1 MSSFS
6 RLRFALVPVVLLA
19 AVVIGVYTLDHHN
32 LILDVSRDA
41 RNSLDPKSVQV
52 LAMLPAPLEAVALV
66 PDQPAIR
73 TTVRDFYARYQ
84 REKPNLS
91 LRFVDPRQDDKAIEA
106 RRGRLGE
113 ILLQYGD
120 RFERVDE
127 LSESATTNGMA
138 RLARG
143 EEHYVVFLANNG
155 ERRVARAANHDLSMF
170 AAELK
175 QRGLQAREYALGV
188 AQDIPANTAVLVLAS
203 PSVAYV
209 AAEIDE
215 IERYVARGGNLLWL
229 TEPDARSALGPLERA
244 LGFARLPGTVVDPV
258 GLTKFSD
265 PAYAVALE
273 QVAHPL
279 LGGFHQ
285 TVVFPRAAS
294 LLPQPNIDWHA
305 QVLAHTGGLAWN
317 ETGTF
322 AGNVG
327 FDGADEV
334 QGEMNLA
341 LAFTKARADGGEQ
354 RVMVIGDG
362 DFISNSYVGN
372 LGNMEF
378 GRRVIEWL
386 ASGDALIDIAL
397 PRVPDA
403 TLDLALWQRV
413 TIFLFF
419 GVGLP
424 LALGFNGFML
434 WWRRR
439 HA

>member
-1 MSSFS
+1 MKSFA
-6 RLRFALVPVVLLA
+6 RLGFALVPVVLFT
-19 AVVIGVYTLDHHN
+19 AVVTGVHTLDHHN
-32 LILDVSRDA
+32 LVVDVTRDA

-73 TTVRDFYARYQ
+73 TAIRDFYARYQ
-84 REKPNLS
+84 REKPNLTV
-91 LRFVDPRQDDKAIEA
+91 RFVDPRQDDKAIEA

-113 ILLQYGD
+113 ILLQYAG

-143 EEHYVVFLANNG
+143 EETYVVFLANNG
-155 ERRVARAANHDLSMF
+155 ERRVAREANYDLSLF
-170 AAELK
+170 AAELQ
-175 QRGLQAREYALGV
+175 QRGLRSREYALG
-188 AQDIPANTAVLVLAS
+188 AGQDIPANTAVLVLAS

-209 AAEIDE
+209 ATEIEE

-229 TEPDARSALGPLERA
+229 TEPNAKPALAALERA
-244 LGFARLPGTVVDPV
+244 LGFSRLPGTVVDPV
-258 GLTKFSD
+258 GLTKFRD

-273 QVAHPL
+273 HVEHPL
-279 LGGFHQ
+279 LAGFSQ
-285 TVVFPRAAS
+285 TVVFPRAAG
-294 LLPQPNIDWHA
+294 LLPRPNIDWLA
-305 QVLAHTGGLAWN
+305 QVLAHTGGSAWN

-334 QGEMNLA
+334 QGEMKLA
-341 LAFTKARADGGEQ
+341 LALTKARAAGGEQ

-362 DFISNSYVGN
+362 DFLSNSYVGN

-378 GRRVIEWL
+378 GRRAIEWL
-386 ASGDALIDIAL
+386 ASGDALIDVAL
-397 PRVPDA
+397 PRVPDG

-413 TIFLFF
+413 TVFLFF

-424 LALGFNGFML
+424 LALGINGVLL

>member
-1 MSSFS
+1 MTLLP
-6 RLRFALVPVVLLA
+6 RLFYALVPVVLIS
-19 AVVIGVYTLDHHN
+19 AVVIGVHSLDHHN
-32 LILDVSRDA
+32 LIIDVSHDA

-66 PDQPAIR
+66 PDQAAIR
-73 TTVRDFYARYQ
+73 TAVSDFYARYQ
-84 REKPNLS
+84 RVKPNLS
-91 LRFVDPRQDDKAIEA
+91 LRFVDPRQNDQAPEA

-113 ILLQYGD
+113 IVLNYGG
-120 RFERVDE
+120 RFERINE
-127 LSESATTNGMA
+127 LSESATTSGLA

-143 EEHYVVFLANNG
+143 DEHYVVFLANNG
-155 ERRVARAANHDLSMF
+155 ERRVARAANHDLSLF
-170 AAELK
+170 AAELE
-175 QRGLQAREYALGV
+175 QRGLPSREYALGA

-209 AAEIDE
+209 PAEIEE

-229 TEPDARSALGPLERA
+229 TEPDAKPALAPLERA
-244 LGFARLPGTVVDPV
+244 LGFERLPGTVVDPL
-258 GLTKFSD
+258 GLTKFHD

-273 QVAHPL
+273 QVAHPAL
-279 LGGFHQ
+279 AGFSQ
-285 TVVFPRAAS
+285 TVVFPRAAG
-294 LLPQPNIDWHA
+294 LLPKPNIDWQA
-305 QVLAHTGGLAWN
+305 EVLAHSSGSAWN

-327 FDGADEV
+327 FDAADEV
-334 QGEMNLA
+334 QGEMKLA
-341 LAFTKARADGGEQ
+341 LALTKPRADGGEQ
-354 RVMVIGDG
+354 RVVVIGDG
-362 DFISNSYVGN
+362 DFIANSYVGN
-372 LGNMEF
+372 LGNLEF
-378 GRRVIEWL
+378 GRRVVEWL
-386 ASGDALIDIAL
+386 AGGDALLDIAL

-424 LALGFNGFML
+424 LALGANGVL
-434 WWRRR
+434 WWWRRR

>member
-1 MSSFS
+1 MMSFAG
-6 RLRFALVPVVLLA
+6 LRFALVPLVLFA
-19 AVVIGVYTLDHHN
+19 AVVSGVHSLDHHN
-32 LILDVSRDA
+32 LIVDVSHDA
-41 RNSLDPKSVQV
+41 RNSLDRKSVQV

-73 TTVRDFYARYQ
+73 TAVRDFYARYQ
-84 REKPNLS
+84 REKPNLT

-113 ILLQYGD
+113 ILLQYGG

-127 LSESATTNGMA
+127 LSESATTNGLA

-143 EEHYVVFLANNG
+143 EAHYVVFLANNG
-155 ERRVARAANHDLSMF
+155 ERRVAREANYDLSLF
-170 AAELK
+170 AAELQ
-175 QRGLQAREYALGV
+175 QRGLRSREYALGA

-203 PSVAYV
+203 PRVAYV
-209 AAEIDE
+209 AAEIEE

-229 TEPDARSALGPLERA
+229 TEPDAKPALAALERA

-258 GLTKFSD
+258 GLTKFRD

-273 QVAHPL
+273 HVEHPL
-279 LGGFHQ
+279 LAGFSQ
-285 TVVFPRAAS
+285 TVVFPRAAA
-294 LLPQPNIDWHA
+294 LLPKPNIDW
-305 QVLAHTGGLAWN
+305 QVQTLAHTGGSAWN

-334 QGEMNLA
+334 QGEMKLA
-341 LAFTKARADGGEQ
+341 LALTKARADGGQQ
-354 RVMVIGDG
+354 RVVVTGDG

-397 PRVPDA
+397 PRVADA

-424 LALGFNGFML
+424 LALGINGVML

>member
-1 MSSFS
+1 MTTFT
-6 RLRFALVPVVLLA
+6 RLRYALVPVVLLT
-19 AVVIGVYTLDHHN
+19 AVIIGVHTLDHHN
-32 LILDVSRDA
+32 LIVDVSRDA
-41 RNSLDPKSVQV
+41 RNSLDAKSVRV

-66 PDQPAIR
+66 PDQVTIR
-73 TTVRDFYARYQ
+73 TAVRDFYARYQ
-84 REKPNLS
+84 REKPNLT
-91 LRFVDPRQDDKAIEA
+91 LRFVDPRQDDKAPEA

-113 ILLQYGD
+113 ILLQYGE

-127 LSESATTNGMA
+127 LSESATTNGLA

-143 EEHYVVFLANNG
+143 DEHYVVFLANNG
-155 ERRVARAANHDLSMF
+155 ERRVAREANHDLSLF
-170 AAELK
+170 AAELE
-175 QRGLQAREYALGV
+175 QRGLRSREYALGA

-209 AAEIDE
+209 AAEIEE

-229 TEPDARSALGPLERA
+229 TEPDAKPALAPLERA
-244 LGFARLPGTVVDPV
+244 LGFERLPGTIVDPV
-258 GLTKFSD
+258 GLTKFRD

-273 QVAHPL
+273 QVEHPL
-279 LGGFHQ
+279 LTGFHQ
-285 TVVFPRAAS
+285 TVVFPRATG
-294 LLPQPNIDWHA
+294 LLPKPNIDWRA
-305 QVLAHTGGLAWN
+305 QVLAHTGSSAWN

-327 FDGADEV
+327 FDAADEV
-334 QGEMNLA
+334 QGEMKIALA
-341 LAFTKARADGGEQ
+341 LTKARADGGEQ
-354 RVMVIGDG
+354 RVVVIGDG

-372 LGNMEF
+372 LGNLEF

-419 GVGLP
+419 GIGLP
-424 LALGFNGFML
+424 LALGINGVVL

>member
-1 MSSFS
+1 MTTFT
-6 RLRFALVPVVLLA
+6 RLGYALVPVVLLT
-19 AVVIGVYTLDHHN
+19 AVIIGVHTLDHHN
-32 LILDVSRDA
+32 LIVDVSRDA
-41 RNSLDPKSVQV
+41 RNSLDAKSVRV

-66 PDQPAIR
+66 PDQVTIR
-73 TTVRDFYARYQ
+73 TAVRDFYARYQ
-84 REKPNLS
+84 REKPNLT
-91 LRFVDPRQDDKAIEA
+91 LRFVDPRQDDKAPEA

-113 ILLQYGD
+113 ILLQYGE

-127 LSESATTNGMA
+127 LSESAVTNGLA

-143 EEHYVVFLANNG
+143 DEHYVVFLANNG
-155 ERRVARAANHDLSMF
+155 ERRVAREANHDLSLF
-170 AAELK
+170 AAELE
-175 QRGLQAREYALGV
+175 QRGLRSREYALGA

-209 AAEIDE
+209 AAEIEE

-229 TEPDARSALGPLERA
+229 TEPDAKPALAPLERA
-244 LGFARLPGTVVDPV
+244 LGFERLPGTLVDPV
-258 GLTKFSD
+258 GLTKFHD

-273 QVAHPL
+273 QVEHPL
-279 LGGFHQ
+279 LAGFHQ
-285 TVVFPRAAS
+285 TVVFPRATG
-294 LLPQPNIDWHA
+294 LLPKPNIGWHA
-305 QVLAHTGGLAWN
+305 QVLAHTGGSAWN

-327 FDGADEV
+327 FDAADEV
-334 QGEMNLA
+334 QGEMKLA
-341 LAFTKARADGGEQ
+341 LALTKARDDGGEQ
-354 RVMVIGDG
+354 RVVVIGDG

-372 LGNMEF
+372 LGNLEF

-419 GVGLP
+419 GIGLP
-424 LALGFNGFML
+424 LALGINGVML